1 MRIQLTLFALL
12 SIVIASL
19 LLEFNF
25 GSSTWSSPNLTFNV
39 TPDTLYLNWTTDYAG
54 NITIQANSIVS
65 YWFNVTVVNS
75 TLNFNYT
82 TSESCQAFPCSNLL
96 VKNATGSEYITTSN
110 NITGGNTSNLTLI
123 KTLANPFSGRSR
135 ASIRIYNTSN
145 STENL
150 NMTVFLDYPIQVN
163 ALNGMGI
170 FNGTLPINASAY
182 HSFYFNTS
190 SVPNATGVYI
200 NLTSSQDVDLFLFDN
215 STTQVLKGKS
225 INKDSNA
232 EDILYN
238 FLPANLGMWELRV
251 YGNYTSPITYNGNLF
266 FTTLNLTNAS
276 TGSTIS
282 SINFTVMNSS
292 STAQANI
299 TLKNEGN
306 LTLTG
311 VTETKSIYY
320 VKRFTGSSNS
330 SFTFLVPDSS
340 IASRVKVSLN
350 WTGGA
355 NYSLNLYKPDGT
367 LVASSTNKYPFASVS
382 GAESGEYNETTNITA
397 GYWTVEVRNNT
408 STNNSPFDLTIKIYP
423 TNSSSWFNSTYPT
436 SGFTFNTTGST
447 NSTYT
452 FQLNFIVQN
461 TTLDGAYEGY
471 VEYDDQNAAILVP
484 IKVNIT
490 TPVLVVNQ
498 TVNSS
503 TVRINENINASLTK
517 ILNITINNTGT
528 VALSSIAAT
537 NSSSL
542 NYSSYHID
550 FVSIQS
556 PSSLSAGSSS
566 MVNISLNLS
575 TNTTNN
581 QPGVYKGWIFFN
593 TSTSQYPSHPYDFN
607 LSIELNLTNSLNV
620 TAKAVTENNLN
631 PNVIN
636 VSTSA
641 QNATV
646 TLNLNYIN
654 GTQITGNFPLSVY
667 SYDGL
672 RNITN
677 IRLYEGNASY
687 WIPNSTGPLTKTSL
701 GVPENTSNPGDYWFN
716 ITIPASQPGGLYEV
730 HVNAVT
736 LDGTLSGE
744 SSNKVLVINDT
755 GLYMSTSDSLSSTD
769 TSTDVYYNVTV
780 KNFGP
785 LAASSKTITFYD
797 NNCSYVTATVYDDS
811 CGGNTGYA
819 YTSISL
825 SGYNLT
831 GCWVRWKIHP
841 DGNGSC
847 SGMYV
852 NGADY
857 TWFNNITGLSITVG
871 PTTTTTISGGN
882 NPGNINFTTSTT
894 RTTTTTR
901 NGTTTTTVPVVPQNE
916 TLNISRITP
925 GTPAVFRISNPEVL
939 KIQQVVLAVNKN
951 VSNVAITVKEA
962 VHPAGAPN
970 VTDPKSGL
978 IFKYLDISVTNV
990 SASDIAN
997 VTIKFQVEKN
1007 WVNLNGID
1015 ASTIILYRYF
1025 NNSWRTLPTIKIN
1038 ETTVILNFQSIS
1050 PGLSVFAIAGQ
1061 KAKAFPFLIIIAV
1074 VVVVVAV
1081 VLAYLFWPVK
1091 TEKETKEDTGTYLA
1105 EEEKKGEEK
1114 KEEKEDAIEKL
1125 KEKWAKLSK
1134 QKK

>member
-382 GAESGEYNETTNITA
+382 GAESG
-397 GYWTVEVRNNT
+397 
-408 STNNSPFDLTIKIYP
+408 
-423 TNSSSWFNSTYPT
+423 
-436 SGFTFNTTGST
+436 
-447 NSTYT
+447 
-452 FQLNFIVQN
+452 
-461 TTLDGAYEGY
+461 
-471 VEYDDQNAAILVP
+471 
-484 IKVNIT
+484 
-490 TPVLVVNQ
+490 
-498 TVNSS
+498 
-503 TVRINENINASLTK
+503 
-517 ILNITINNTGT
+517 
-528 VALSSIAAT
+528 
-537 NSSSL
+537 
-542 NYSSYHID
+542 
-550 FVSIQS
+550 IQ
-556 PSSLSAGSSS
+556 
-566 MVNISLNLS
+566 
-575 TNTTNN
+575 
-581 QPGVYKGWIFFN
+581 
-593 TSTSQYPSHPYDFN
+593 
-607 LSIELNLTNSLNV
+607 
-620 TAKAVTENNLN
+620 
-631 PNVIN
+631 
-636 VSTSA
+636 
-641 QNATV
+641 
-646 TLNLNYIN
+646 
-654 GTQITGNFPLSVY
+654 
-667 SYDGL
+667 
-672 RNITN
+672 
-677 IRLYEGNASY
+677 
-687 WIPNSTGPLTKTSL
+687 
-701 GVPENTSNPGDYWFN
+701 
-716 ITIPASQPGGLYEV
+716 
-730 HVNAVT
+730 
-736 LDGTLSGE
+736 
-744 SSNKVLVINDT
+744 
-755 GLYMSTSDSLSSTD
+755 
-769 TSTDVYYNVTV
+769 
-780 KNFGP
+780 
-785 LAASSKTITFYD
+785 
-797 NNCSYVTATVYDDS
+797 
-811 CGGNTGYA
+811 
-819 YTSISL
+819 
-825 SGYNLT
+825 
-831 GCWVRWKIHP
+831 
-841 DGNGSC
+841 
-847 SGMYV
+847 
-852 NGADY
+852 
-857 TWFNNITGLSITVG
+857 
-871 PTTTTTISGGN
+871 
-882 NPGNINFTTSTT
+882 
-894 RTTTTTR
+894 
-901 NGTTTTTVPVVPQNE
+901 
-916 TLNISRITP
+916 
-925 GTPAVFRISNPEVL
+925 
-939 KIQQVVLAVNKN
+939 
-951 VSNVAITVKEA
+951 
-962 VHPAGAPN
+962 
-970 VTDPKSGL
+970 
-978 IFKYLDISVTNV
+978 
-990 SASDIAN
+990 
-997 VTIKFQVEKN
+997 
-1007 WVNLNGID
+1007 
-1015 ASTIILYRYF
+1015 
-1025 NNSWRTLPTIKIN
+1025 
-1038 ETTVILNFQSIS
+1038 
-1050 PGLSVFAIAGQ
+1050 
-1061 KAKAFPFLIIIAV
+1061 
-1074 VVVVVAV
+1074 
-1081 VLAYLFWPVK
+1081 
-1091 TEKETKEDTGTYLA
+1091 
-1105 EEEKKGEEK
+1105 
-1114 KEEKEDAIEKL
+1114 
-1125 KEKWAKLSK
+1125 
-1134 QKK
+1134 